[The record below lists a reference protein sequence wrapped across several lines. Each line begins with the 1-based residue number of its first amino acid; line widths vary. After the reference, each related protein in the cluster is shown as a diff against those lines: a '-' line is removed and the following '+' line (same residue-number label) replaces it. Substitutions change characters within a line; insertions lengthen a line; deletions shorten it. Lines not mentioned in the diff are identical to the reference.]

1 MAAVLLFILLLITS
15 FGVLLYFLKPTKIEA
30 AVEQHLTSIE
40 DSRGLGVNPDGTTI
54 LKQDP
59 LSSNPAV
66 DSLIRHLP
74 GVLGLAQLIKQAGQ
88 TWQVGSVLLAS
99 VIALVVGSWIAS
111 FFMPSNILS
120 VLVGVLLAVSPI
132 FYLYILRETRFRRC
146 DALVPE
152 AVDLMARGLRAG
164 HAVPAVLEM
173 VGKEI
178 AEPLASEFRAL
189 AEEQALGLPLRDAM
203 LNLVE
208 RVPRADIRFLAT
220 AILLQKETGGNLAQI
235 LDKTA
240 ALARE
245 RSRLRGQLRI
255 YTAQGRI
262 TGWILCIAPFIMFGV
277 ISLVNWN
284 YEKILFTDP
293 SGLHVIY
300 FGMVMMVIG
309 ILVIRKV
316 INIKI

>member
-1 MAAVLLFILLLITS
+1 MAAVLLFILLLIAS

-66 DSLIRHLP
+66 DSLIRRLP
-74 GVLGLAQLIKQAGQ
+74 GVFGLARLIKHAGQ

-189 AEEQALGLPLRDAM
+189 AEEQTLGLPLRDAM

>member
-1 MAAVLLFILLLITS
+1 MVTVLLFILLLISS
-15 FGVLLYFLKPTKIEA
+15 FGVVLYFLKPTKTEA
-30 AVEQHLTSIE
+30 AVEQHLATIE
-40 DSRGLGVNPDGTTI
+40 DSRGAGVNADGTI
-54 LKQDP
+54 LKQAP

-66 DSLIRHLP
+66 DDLIRRLP
-74 GVLGLAQLIKQAGQ
+74 GTLGLASLIKQAGE
-88 TWQVGSVLLAS
+88 TWQVGSVLVGS
-99 VIALVVGSWIAS
+99 VTALVVGSWIAS
-111 FFMPSNILS
+111 YFMPTDVLS
-120 VLVGVLLAVSPI
+120 AIVGVLLAASPI
-132 FYLYILRETRFRRC
+132 IYLYVLREVRFRKC
-146 DALVPE
+146 DSLLPE

-173 VGKEI
+173 VGREI
-178 AEPLASEFRAL
+178 AEPLAGEFRAL

-208 RVPRADIRFLAT
+208 RMPRDDMRFLAT

-262 TGWILCIAPFIMFGV
+262 TGWILCIAPFIMFGL
-277 ISLVNWN
+277 ISTVNWS

-309 ILVIRKV
+309 ILVIRK
-316 INIKI
+316 IIDIRI

>member
-120 VLVGVLLAVSPI
+120 VLVGVLLAVSPS

-189 AEEQALGLPLRDAM
+189 AEEQTLGLPLRDAM

>member
-1 MAAVLLFILLLITS
+1 MAAILLFILLLITS

-74 GVLGLAQLIKQAGQ
+74 GVLGLARLIKQAGQ

-132 FYLYILRETRFRRC
+132 FYLYILRETRFRKC

-189 AEEQALGLPLRDAM
+189 AEEQTLGLPLRDAM

-293 SGLHVIY
+293 TGLHVIY

>member
-15 FGVLLYFLKPTKIEA
+15 FGVLLYFLKPTKTEA

-66 DSLIRHLP
+66 DSLIRRLP
-74 GVLGLAQLIKQAGQ
+74 GVFGLARLIKHAGQ

-99 VIALVVGSWIAS
+99 MIALVVGSWIAS

-132 FYLYILRETRFRRC
+132 FYLYILRETRFRKC

-189 AEEQALGLPLRDAM
+189 AEEQTLGLPLRDAM

-208 RVPRADIRFLAT
+208 RVPRADMRFLAT

-293 SGLHVIY
+293 TGLHVIY

>member
-74 GVLGLAQLIKQAGQ
+74 GVLGLARLIKQAGQ
-88 TWQVGSVLLAS
+88 TW
-99 VIALVVGSWIAS
+99 
-111 FFMPSNILS
+111 
-120 VLVGVLLAVSPI
+120 
-132 FYLYILRETRFRRC
+132 
-146 DALVPE
+146 
-152 AVDLMARGLRAG
+152 
-164 HAVPAVLEM
+164 
-173 VGKEI
+173 
-178 AEPLASEFRAL
+178 
-189 AEEQALGLPLRDAM
+189 GLPLRDAM

-284 YEKILFTDP
+284 YEKILFSDLT
-293 SGLHVIY
+293 GLNVLYISLFILY
-300 FGMVMMVIG
+300 FV

>member
-74 GVLGLAQLIKQAGQ
+74 GVLGLARLIKQAGQ

-152 AVDLMARGLRAG
+152 AVDLMPRGLSAG
-164 HAVPAVLEM
+164 NGIPAVLEM

-178 AEPLASEFRAL
+178 RSE
-189 AEEQALGLPLRDAM
+189 
-203 LNLVE
+203 E
-208 RVPRADIRFLAT
+208 RRVGKGCRV
-220 AILLQKETGGNLAQI
+220 
-235 LDKTA
+235 
-240 ALARE
+240 
-245 RSRLRGQLRI
+245 
-255 YTAQGRI
+255 GR
-262 TGWILCIAPFIMFGV
+262 
-277 ISLVNWN
+277 
-284 YEKILFTDP
+284 
-293 SGLHVIY
+293 
-300 FGMVMMVIG
+300 
-309 ILVIRKV
+309 R
-316 INIKI
+316 

>member
-1 MAAVLLFILLLITS
+1 MAAVLLFILLLIAS

-66 DSLIRHLP
+66 DSLIRRLP
-74 GVLGLAQLIKQAGQ
+74 GVFGLARLIKHAGQ

-120 VLVGVLLAVSPI
+120 VLVGVLLAVSPS

-189 AEEQALGLPLRDAM
+189 AEEQTLGLPLRDAM

>member
-99 VIALVVGSWIAS
+99 MIALVVGSWIAS

-189 AEEQALGLPLRDAM
+189 AEEQTLGLPLRDAM

-293 SGLHVIY
+293 TGLHVIY

>member
-1 MAAVLLFILLLITS
+1 MVTVLLFILLLISS
-15 FGVLLYFLKPTKIEA
+15 FGVVLYFLKPTKTEA
-30 AVEQHLTSIE
+30 AVEQHLATIE
-40 DSRGLGVNPDGTTI
+40 DSRGAGVNADGTTI
-54 LKQDP
+54 LKQAP
-59 LSSNPAV
+59 LSSNPVV
-66 DSLIRHLP
+66 DDLIRRLP
-74 GVLGLAQLIKQAGQ
+74 GTLGLASLIKQAGK
-88 TWQVGSVLLAS
+88 TWEVGSVLVAS
-99 VIALVVGSWIAS
+99 VTALVVGSWIAS
-111 FFMPSNILS
+111 FFMPTDVLS
-120 VLVGVLLAVSPI
+120 AIVGVLLAASPI
-132 FYLYILRETRFRRC
+132 IYLYVLREIRFRKC
-146 DALVPE
+146 DSLLPE

-173 VGKEI
+173 VGREI
-178 AEPLASEFRAL
+178 AEPLAGEFRAL

-208 RVPRADIRFLAT
+208 RVPRDDMRFLAT

-262 TGWILCIAPFIMFGV
+262 TGWILCMAPFIMFGL
-277 ISLVNWN
+277 ISTVNWS

-309 ILVIRKV
+309 ILVIRK
-316 INIKI
+316 IIDIRI

>member
-1 MAAVLLFILLLITS
+1 MAAVLLFILLLIAS

-120 VLVGVLLAVSPI
+120 VLVGVLLAVSPS

-189 AEEQALGLPLRDAM
+189 AEEQTLGLPLRDAM

>member
-99 VIALVVGSWIAS
+99 MIALVVGSWIAS

-189 AEEQALGLPLRDAM
+189 AEEQTLGLPLRDAM

>member
-1 MAAVLLFILLLITS
+1 MAAVLLFILLLIAS

-66 DSLIRHLP
+66 DSLIRRLP
-74 GVLGLAQLIKQAGQ
+74 GVFGLARLIKHAGQ

-111 FFMPSNILS
+111 FFMPSDILS
-120 VLVGVLLAVSPI
+120 VLVGVLLAVSPS

-189 AEEQALGLPLRDAM
+189 AEEQTLGLPLRDAM